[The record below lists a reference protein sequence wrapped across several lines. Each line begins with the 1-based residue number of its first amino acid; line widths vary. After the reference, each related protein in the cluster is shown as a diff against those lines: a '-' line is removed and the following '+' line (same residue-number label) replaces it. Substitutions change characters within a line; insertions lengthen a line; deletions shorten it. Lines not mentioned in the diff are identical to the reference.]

1 MNRLHGQS
9 AIEYVV
15 LIIAA
20 AVALTVFFGFIRNAM
35 SHRYKTGA
43 DGVGHGMRY

>member
-1 MNRLHGQS
+1 MKHGQT
-9 AIEYVV
+9 ALEYVV

-20 AVALTVFFGFIRNAM
+20 AVAITTFFGFIRNAM

-43 DGVGHGMRY
+43 DGIGHGLRY